1 MMAIGGDR
9 RIILLKKPHST
20 VADPAP
26 PDRLHAGSGW
36 WATASTSTRRAVL
49 PFRLLFYSVKLICV
63 LNWMPGVLACSF
75 LTLASSL
82 MAWR

>member
-1 MMAIGGDR
+1 MFAGGVCSP
-9 RIILLKKPHST
+9 LGSPLP
-20 VADPAP
+20 
-26 PDRLHAGSGW
+26 LAGNL
-36 WATASTSTRRAVL
+36 AARTSTRRAVL